1 MLLTQGVKSEWSLIH
16 AAGEDYQIL
25 QSSIISFLPSRPP
38 VECVNISITRDF
50 LVENDE
56 TFFFLV
62 SPSQDDE
69 AVQVGTQNTAT
80 ITILDEEDGI
90 L

>member
-1 MLLTQGVKSEWSLIH
+1 MV
-16 AAGEDYQIL
+16 
-25 QSSIISFLPSRPP
+25 
-38 VECVNISITRDF
+38 CVNISIARDF

-69 AVQVGTQNTAT
+69 AVQVGMQNTAT